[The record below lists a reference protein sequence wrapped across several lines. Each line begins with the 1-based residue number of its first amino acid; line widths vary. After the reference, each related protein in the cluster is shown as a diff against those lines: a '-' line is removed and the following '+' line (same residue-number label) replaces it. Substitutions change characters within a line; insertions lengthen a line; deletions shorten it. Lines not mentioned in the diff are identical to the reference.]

1 MMAFWW
7 LLLAR
12 ALSAENEHPE
22 SFRYRFRAHQLASS
36 TRKACTFHG
45 PDIALVCLLEVWC
58 PSANN
63 ILSRGR
69 SWILVLETWICAG
82 KLRFDKIA
90 IFPPKSPA
98 VKCQSSW
105 TRKAGKPAQLGWDID
120 RLQLGEFRT
129 PKRQDMAAEL
139 RNINFVKPAL
149 KSRAK

>member
-1 MMAFWW
+1 MAFWW

-63 ILSRGR
+63 ILSR
-69 SWILVLETWICAG
+69 G